1 LRYQVRRRIALGIHR
16 VYYLNRQAHIEQ
28 ALRRSWR
35 ARSLELRNDA
45 AHDAVIRM
53 ARSTVRSPGDHDIGI
68 QAPQLFRDAL
78 GRSINEPPVSGV
90 VTELAIRKAEED
102 RWMQA
107 QRLRSTARLLL
118 REPWRALRWLG
129 GRDAERAP
137 VVLRQRSRR

>member
-53 ARSTVRSPGDHDIGI
+53 ASSSIRSPRDHDIGM
-68 QAPQLFRDAL
+68 QPLQLFGDAL
-78 GRSINEPPVSGV
+78 GDSIDERPIAGV
-90 VTELAIRKAEED
+90 VTELAVGKSEKD
-102 RWMQA
+102 R
-107 QRLRSTARLLL
+107 RLYA
-118 REPWRALRWLG
+118 
-129 GRDAERAP
+129 
-137 VVLRQRSRR
+137 